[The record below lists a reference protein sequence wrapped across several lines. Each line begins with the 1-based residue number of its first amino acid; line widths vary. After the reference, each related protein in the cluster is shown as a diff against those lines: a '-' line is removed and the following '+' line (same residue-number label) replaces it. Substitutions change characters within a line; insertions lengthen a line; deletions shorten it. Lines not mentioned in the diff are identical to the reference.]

1 MGEAPDDVDQLLSDI
16 EAPGEERAMTGPA
29 VTEEAPAPAAEQTWN
44 GEEWGFD
51 HNGRK
56 IVPDSRDKIKTW
68 MSQGYNYSQ
77 RMGELNKTHAQRMA
91 EADAKYK
98 PLEPYLEVDEY
109 SKSNPEWW
117 AHVQESYAKRSQP
130 RNLDP
135 ALEPIIKPLMERVE
149 KAESFIGEQQKAK
162 AEADEVKRQE
172 NELKEDQALEG
183 EIESIRKKYPN
194 IDLASVDESGKPLEL
209 RVLDH
214 AAKLGTN
221 SFKAAYLDL
230 LEDKLLDL
238 AKANGR
244 EQIAKDK
251 VTQARKGVLGQTQA
265 PTKGLSQTSVRGK
278 SYDQLTSEALAEM
291 GIS

>member
-1 MGEAPDDVDQLLSDI
+1 
-16 EAPGEERAMTGPA
+16 MTGPEP
-29 VTEEAPAPAAEQTWN
+29 VTEEAPAPQEQAWN

-68 MSQGYNYSQ
+68 MSQGFNYSQ

-91 EADAKYK
+91 ELDGKYK
-98 PLEPYLEVDEY
+98 PLEPYLEVDSY
-109 SKSNPEWW
+109 SKENPEWW

-149 KAESFIGEQQKAK
+149 KAESFIGEQQKLK
-162 AEADEVKRQE
+162 AEQDELKRQE
-172 NELKEDQALEG
+172 TEQKEDQALEG
-183 EIESIRKKYPN
+183 EIESIRKKFPN
-194 IDLASVDESGKPLEL
+194 IDLASMDESGKPLEL

-214 AAKLGTN
+214 AAKIGTN

-230 LEDKLLDL
+230 LEDKLLDI

-251 VTQARKGVLGQTQA
+251 VAQAKKGVLGQTSA
-265 PTKGLSQTSVRGK
+265 PTKVLQQATGVRGK
-278 SYDQLTSEALAEM
+278 SYDALTQEALREY